1 KQKMKDKKEG
11 VQVEYVTSRL
21 IVLTCTAQTS
31 ERNFVE
37 SLLVAA
43 QQIQTAHNKHTK
55 VVGDNAKTDPK
66 RMGRGMDPYMIRYR
80 STRPRG
86 GSVDCFGVGRRGS
99 TPAWNIYGGLV
110 DPWENGNISDLICF
124 HVSLVEGVWNFLD
137 VMENESAFI

>member
-1 KQKMKDKKEG
+1 
-11 VQVEYVTSRL
+11 
-21 IVLTCTAQTS
+21 
-31 ERNFVE
+31 
-37 SLLVAA
+37 
-43 QQIQTAHNKHTK
+43 
-55 VVGDNAKTDPK
+55 
-66 RMGRGMDPYMIRYR
+66 MGRGMDPYMIRYR

-137 VMENESAFI
+137 LRNALLLCVSADLVICYLIDRGLNFFLGDMF